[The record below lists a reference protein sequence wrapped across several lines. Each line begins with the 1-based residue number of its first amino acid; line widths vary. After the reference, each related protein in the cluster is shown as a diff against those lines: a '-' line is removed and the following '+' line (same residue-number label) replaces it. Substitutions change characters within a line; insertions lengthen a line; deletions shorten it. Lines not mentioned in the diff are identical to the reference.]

1 MCILMS
7 FFLIATH
14 KSLVNNLH
22 KAFVVPGKRNSRLQL
37 RLKSAVGDQ
46 RVMRVWQPGQS
57 TIFCMGVTGKA
68 VRHLGHTTV
77 LGRGIC
83 WTGGCIGS

>member
-1 MCILMS
+1 MRSCKPDQMIPTQMVMIPCRS
-7 FFLIATH
+7 NAVTNFFLH
-14 KSLVNNLH
+14 
-22 KAFVVPGKRNSRLQL
+22 SRLQL

-68 VRHLGHTTV
+68 VWHLGHTTV

-83 WTGGCIGS
+83 WTGGCIGSS